1 MTRYANLGG
10 NSNVE
15 AYDIGHAFI
24 DVKFFGTPK
33 VYRYSCAKAGRCH
46 VDNLINLARQGRVL
60 NSYINRHVKK
70 LYD

>member
-1 MTRYANLGG
+1 MTKYANLGG

-33 VYRYSCAKAGRCH
+33 VYRYKSYSAQRCSFH
-46 VDNLINLARQGRVL
+46 
-60 NSYINRHVKK
+60 S
-70 LYD
+70 